1 MKGQLIGIEVTVVGS
16 LSYVRPD
23 VREVIKKCEAQVSY

>member
-1 MKGQLIGIEVTVVGS
+1 MKGKLIEIEAKMLGG

-23 VREVIKKCEAQVSY
+23 VREVIRKYEAQVPY